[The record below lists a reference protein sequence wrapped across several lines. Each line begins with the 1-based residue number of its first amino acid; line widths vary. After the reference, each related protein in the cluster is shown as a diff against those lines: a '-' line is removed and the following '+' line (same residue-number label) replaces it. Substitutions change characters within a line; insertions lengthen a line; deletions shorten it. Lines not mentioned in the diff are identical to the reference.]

1 MSRSPAADE
10 ACCAVLYGEP
20 LIELLAGESLHPG
33 GHTASRRLLA
43 AARLS
48 AGARMLDAGCGLGAT
63 ARIAALEFAFVVD
76 ACDVSGEAIRR
87 GRKIAEGAGAAIRF
101 TEASLLRLPYA
112 DGSFASVLAEC
123 VLSTTS
129 KRQALREIRRV
140 VAPGGRLLVSDV
152 LSSGDV
158 PAPEPLGSLLCL
170 TRAWRP
176 GELEDET
183 ASAGF
188 VIERTWDES
197 AGLSDL
203 IDRLEVRG
211 TLLRMIVRDA
221 GGPGALSP
229 SFRALL
235 GRLGGVGRLPFL
247 LDEARRSVRDG
258 RIGYTAIVARAV

>member
-1 MSRSPAADE
+1 MSRSPAAAE

-33 GHTASRRLLA
+33 GYAASRRLLA
-43 AARLS
+43 SARLS
-48 AGARMLDAGCGLGAT
+48 RGDRVLDAGCGLGAT
-63 ARIAALEFAFVVD
+63 ARIAALELVLVVD
-76 ACDVSGEAIRR
+76 ACDVSSEAIRR
-87 GRKIAEGAGAAIRF
+87 ARKLAEDAGARIRF
-101 TEASLLRLPYA
+101 TEASLLQLPYV
-112 DGSFASVLAEC
+112 DGSFAGVIAEC

-129 KRQALREIRRV
+129 KALALREIRRV
-140 VAPGGRLLVSDV
+140 IAPGGRLLVSDV
-152 LSSGDV
+152 VSSGDL

-197 AGLSDL
+197 TGLSAL
-203 IDRLEVRG
+203 IDRVEVRG
-211 TLLRMIVRDA
+211 TLLRTTLRDT
-221 GGPGALSP
+221 GGLSP

-235 GRLGGVGRLPFL
+235 GRLGDVGSLPVL
-247 LDEARRSVRDG
+247 LDEVRRSVRDG
-258 RIGYTAIVARAV
+258 RIGYTASVARAV

>member
-33 GHTASRRLLA
+33 GHAASRRILA
-43 AARLS
+43 AAGLS
-48 AGARMLDAGCGLGAT
+48 VGDRMLDAGCGLGAT
-63 ARIAALEFAFVVD
+63 ARIAALEFALVVD
-76 ACDVSGEAIRR
+76 ACDVSSEAIRR
-87 GRKIAEGAGAAIRF
+87 ASKLAEDAGARIRF
-101 TEASLLRLPYA
+101 TEASLLRLPYV
-112 DGSFASVLAEC
+112 DGAFAGVLAEC
-123 VLSTTS
+123 VLSTSS
-129 KRQALREIRRV
+129 KAQALREIRRV

-152 LSSGDV
+152 VSSGDV

-188 VIERTWDES
+188 AIERTWDES

-203 IDRLEVRG
+203 IERLEVRG
-211 TLLRMIVRDA
+211 RLLRTIVRDA
-221 GGPGALSP
+221 SGPGALAP

-235 GRLGGVGRLPFL
+235 GQLGGVGRLPLL